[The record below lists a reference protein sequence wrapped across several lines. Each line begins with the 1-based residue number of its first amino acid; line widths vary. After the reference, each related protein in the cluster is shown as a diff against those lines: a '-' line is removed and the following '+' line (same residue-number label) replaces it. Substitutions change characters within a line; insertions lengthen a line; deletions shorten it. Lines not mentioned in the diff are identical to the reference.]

1 MVIADMDN
9 QINQDGFTN
18 LIEKETGKEPKI
30 PLHRGR
36 IRRVR
41 YPTGYPN

>member
-1 MVIADMDN
+1 MDN

-41 YPTGYPN
+41 YDEFGYPK